1 MGDAPY
7 GTTLASQGM
16 GDAPYGTTLAS
27 QGMGDAPYGTTLAS
41 YRPTTESSVA
51 RDVS

>member
-1 MGDAPY
+1 
-7 GTTLASQGM
+7 M

>member
-7 GTTLASQGM
+7 GTA
-16 GDAPYGTTLAS
+16 LAS

-41 YRPTTESSVA
+41 YGPTMESSVA